1 MVEHLARTPAHRV
14 VTGRYAL
21 TSRLGQRGTR
31 TSWRAED
38 VVLRRDVAVEEIR
51 FPSGEQESARI
62 SLLRRAWAAARLPL
76 PGTITVFDAVQDGDE
91 LFVVTELVAARTLA
105 QVVEQDGPLP
115 PDRAAAIGLELL
127 AVLDQVERTRI
138 VHDGVSPAN
147 VLLVD
152 GRAKLSG
159 FGLGEEGDV
168 GTDLRALG
176 ATLHFAVTG
185 RVQQPLTPAPGLRA
199 ALVELLGEDPEH
211 RPSLP
216 RLRQE
221 LAALAEPGRAKAVVP
236 RPVGAASAARLAPP
250 EPLPTANS
258 RTLAV
263 ANSRT
268 PVVAP
273 TAPKVPAVPEMPAW
287 TWRRA
292 LRPVPVA
299 LLVAVA
305 VALLV
310 AVAVALLLPVLLP
323 DRALAPAPPDVA
335 ATASTPVA
343 RQPDRTSGTW
353 KAYEHAGA
361 GLTIRVPAAW
371 SSEERPNRLVFRA
384 PDRTASVAL
393 SWTDGP
399 LDPLAE
405 VQDRAF
411 QFRAAPGYRE
421 LELADVTFRGRP
433 AAEWEFLSAGP
444 GGRVHGRTLA
454 LNGPRHGYVLSI
466 EALES
471 AWPAA
476 QPVLKQISE
485 GLMVG

>member
-1 MVEHLARTPAHRV
+1 MVEHLAPTPAHRL

-31 TSWRAED
+31 TIWRAED

-127 AVLDQVERTRI
+127 AVLDRVERTHI

-152 GRAKLSG
+152 RRAKLSG
-159 FGLGEEGDV
+159 LGLGEEGEV

-185 RVQQPLTPAPGLRA
+185 QVQQPLTPAPGLAA

-221 LAALAEPGRAKAVVP
+221 LAALAEPGRTKAVVP
-236 RPVGAASAARLAPP
+236 RPVGAVSAARLAPP
-250 EPLPTANS
+250 KPLPTANS

-268 PVVAP
+268 PLVAP
-273 TAPKVPAVPEMPAW
+273 TAPKVPAAPEMPAR

-292 LRPVPVA
+292 LRPEPVA
-299 LLVAVA
+299 LLA

-323 DRALAPAPPDVA
+323 DRALAPAPPNAA

-343 RQPDRTSGTW
+343 RQPDRTSGAW
-353 KAYEHAGA
+353 RAYEHTGA
-361 GLTIRVPAAW
+361 GFTIRVPAAW
-371 SSEERPNRLVFRA
+371 SSEERPRRLVFRA

-393 SWTDGP
+393 SWTDEP

-444 GGRVHGRTLA
+444 GGRDHGRTLA

-466 EALES
+466 EAPES